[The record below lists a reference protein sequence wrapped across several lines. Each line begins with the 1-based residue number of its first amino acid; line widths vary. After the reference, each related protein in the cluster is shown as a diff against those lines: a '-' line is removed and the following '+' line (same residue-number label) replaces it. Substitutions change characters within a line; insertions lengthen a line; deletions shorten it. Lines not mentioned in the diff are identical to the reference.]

1 MAAPAAHGSH
11 SFGTNGRRRR
21 GREEETTATLAAQ
34 GRPKRGEG
42 EGGKRQS
49 LIFFPVVG
57 REIRNATLRTLVHV
71 F

>member
-21 GREEETTATLAAQ
+21 GRDETTTATLAGQ
-34 GRPKRGEG
+34 GRPKRGGEG
-42 EGGKRQS
+42 EKRQS
-49 LIFFPVVG
+49 LSFFPVVG
-57 REIRNATLRTLVHV
+57 KEIRNATLTTLVHV